1 MKKTGTV
8 KLPRLRTKE
17 ELLKSSPELQKL
29 FGEDPEAADNML
41 AFTAAAKPP
50 SRGTVPASS
59 ALRSALGSVAKTG
72 GMDTPRGFEEE
83 LTEEEL
89 LRRELEKVKRERE
102 VLMNS
107 ILAARDQAGT
117 AGGEAQQNDI
127 KSLRKEIELKKLKLN
142 ELRDETKRKESSI
155 NKTRDDRTDAQRLT
169 PGTLSEEKAYIQQL
183 QDEMKRI
190 DEDLTEAEAKNRLY
204 YLLGERTRREH
215 QSMDQKVRTSQALKK
230 DSLDDFKTLTSYLND
245 TRAQKETA
253 ERELAKLRL
262 MLEETRID
270 WQKKL
275 RERRREQVR
284 ELKKRQQKQME
295 RERKLREKVLEKER
309 MEKEAASKLK
319 AEHDAYEQKVAAL
332 APKVEAMEAS
342 WNRIRTISGA
352 ESAEDVIQYWQG
364 LRSKEDQMRELV
376 KLAEQREHAAKLEI
390 AKLLESRASMFEKE
404 QGSKDLD
411 SSSQQSS
418 QVEEAERRMDHARQ
432 KFSKLRAMAI
442 AAEQG
447 LRSVLDRLMVS
458 LGEVSPDVLRGP
470 IGHSKSSAER
480 RSQAAQA
487 AAALASQAA
496 LRAHQQAIA
505 AATRKSGVTPPGGG
519 SKPGSARGSAA
530 SAARSSGGGGAKS
543 SGLATSPAA
552 ATAPALPASMTPVSL
567 SASLPTAS
575 ETPLAAAADAAA
587 PTSLGEVPSSYP
599 ATATDPP
606 EGTPAAPGSSV
617 SGAAAAEGEAG
628 KEEDGAAGDVPAT
641 PQESGDII
649 TDADA
654 DGEPAAAVSGDEAG
668 LADGQEP
675 SFAALGESQEA
686 GDLSQLPEADP
697 ACASA
702 DLDAAPQAGEDE
714 EGEDTEQAEGEG
726 EEGEGAEAAPD
737 AAAGQAEEPAAP
749 VFEMP
754 PPPPASLLHHGANTI
769 DDEQFFPM
777 LPDMLRAVA
786 DRLTRILHYVQAGEV
801 AKAHQE
807 AAAKAGGTGEDGEVG
822 QMSDHE
828 KALTK
833 GMTKKMWTGAPLLES
848 ITGVPVDVSLI
859 PNIKKKKGKKKE
871 AVVVPALERIMGYA
885 GSDISEDE
893 ASRHHQ
899 HMMATTVV
907 SEEDPDDEESK
918 EDGVVDREYIKMR
931 AAKLSQRARG
941 QPGAA
946 NGSEKQYTKLV
957 SALEGPLEPRALEA
971 TIAFEQRC
979 DRIKRQGQNMAGG
992 AATQRCSNAANGMQE
1007 VQLESSAA
1015 KRGGAEDASSQD
1027 FSPVETLQK
1036 ILRVD
1041 AIFLLASVPCPYHI
1055 LRSVSGVRLCSAR
1068 IASTV
1073 RDVANEI
1080 STHQLFENATT
1091 SIALVRGIR
1100 DA

>member
-275 RERRREQVR
+275 RERRREVR

-505 AATRKSGVTPPGGG
+505 AATRKSGVTPPG
-519 SKPGSARGSAA
+519 
-530 SAARSSGGGGAKS
+530 
-543 SGLATSPAA
+543 
-552 ATAPALPASMTPVSL
+552 
-567 SASLPTAS
+567 
-575 ETPLAAAADAAA
+575 
-587 PTSLGEVPSSYP
+587 
-599 ATATDPP
+599 
-606 EGTPAAPGSSV
+606 
-617 SGAAAAEGEAG
+617 
-628 KEEDGAAGDVPAT
+628 
-641 PQESGDII
+641 
-649 TDADA
+649 
-654 DGEPAAAVSGDEAG
+654 
-668 LADGQEP
+668 
-675 SFAALGESQEA
+675 
-686 GDLSQLPEADP
+686 
-697 ACASA
+697 
-702 DLDAAPQAGEDE
+702 APQAGEDE
-714 EGEDTEQAEGEG
+714 EGEATEQADGEAEEGEG
-726 EEGEGAEAAPD
+726 EAAEAAPD

-848 ITGVPVDVSLI
+848 ITG
-859 PNIKKKKGKKKE
+859 
-871 AVVVPALERIMGYA
+871 
-885 GSDISEDE
+885 SDISEDE

-931 AAKLSQRARG
+931 AAKLSQRA
-941 QPGAA
+941 
-946 NGSEKQYTKLV
+946 L
-957 SALEGPLEPRALEA
+957 
-971 TIAFEQRC
+971 QR
-979 DRIKRQGQNMAGG
+979 KN
-992 AATQRCSNAANGMQE
+992 
-1007 VQLESSAA
+1007 
-1015 KRGGAEDASSQD
+1015 
-1027 FSPVETLQK
+1027 
-1036 ILRVD
+1036 
-1041 AIFLLASVPCPYHI
+1041 
-1055 LRSVSGVRLCSAR
+1055 
-1068 IASTV
+1068 
-1073 RDVANEI
+1073 
-1080 STHQLFENATT
+1080 
-1091 SIALVRGIR
+1091 
-1100 DA
+1100 

>member
-275 RERRREQVR
+275 RERRREVR

-567 SASLPTAS
+567 SASLPTVS
-575 ETPLAAAADAAA
+575 ETPPAAAADAAA
-587 PTSLGEVPSSYP
+587 PTSLGEVPSSPP
-599 ATATDPP
+599 ATATDSP
-606 EGTPAAPGSSV
+606 EGMPAAPGSSV
-617 SGAAAAEGEAG
+617 SGAAAAECEAS

-654 DGEPAAAVSGDEAG
+654 EGEPAAANSGDEAG

-714 EGEDTEQAEGEG
+714 EGEDTEQAGGEAEEGEG
-726 EEGEGAEAAPD
+726 EAAEAAPD

-807 AAAKAGGTGEDGEVG
+807 TAAKPGSMGEDGEVG

-848 ITGVPVDVSLI
+848 ITRVPVDVSLI

-893 ASRHHQ
+893 
-899 HMMATTVV
+899 VV

-931 AAKLSQRARG
+931 AAKLSQRA
-941 QPGAA
+941 
-946 NGSEKQYTKLV
+946 L
-957 SALEGPLEPRALEA
+957 
-971 TIAFEQRC
+971 QR
-979 DRIKRQGQNMAGG
+979 KN
-992 AATQRCSNAANGMQE
+992 
-1007 VQLESSAA
+1007 
-1015 KRGGAEDASSQD
+1015 
-1027 FSPVETLQK
+1027 
-1036 ILRVD
+1036 
-1041 AIFLLASVPCPYHI
+1041 
-1055 LRSVSGVRLCSAR
+1055 
-1068 IASTV
+1068 
-1073 RDVANEI
+1073 
-1080 STHQLFENATT
+1080 
-1091 SIALVRGIR
+1091 
-1100 DA
+1100 